1 MDLFDKKGKL
11 LPGIHSMTGDDFIEI
26 FCEKGNRT
34 EYKQA
39 IINIFDFAKD
49 KGAGR
54 IIIGGSFIS
63 LKVHPHDLDCMIVFH
78 RDVQIPSF
86 LDCAQMDNIEYDILY
101 SSEQTPQL
109 IDSYIKLVSTDY
121 YGNESKGVIEII
133 LNDNLH
139 PWMVKFAP
147 DDESMDIIHRIY
159 SQRNFVERNK
169 RRGLLVVIHGL
180 CTNAQW
186 LSNLVPTCNKQGWI
200 VAPFIYD
207 NPPTLLFNSNQRAKV
222 VEQFREWIYAIR
234 EKYQPEQMSVVTHSF
249 GTYIVTKYIEGFRQ
263 EEFLPIE
270 IESLVLTGGIIS
282 QSYDWHQ
289 NIPLK
294 VGRVLNI
301 VAEGDDAVKYMPKTD
316 WKKLVGMDT
325 LFGQC
330 GIKGFSNVSERVVNR
345 PFQILTH
352 TNIFKDDFIEQI
364 MLPYLN
370 ANNGIGY
377 IEGRNKILKG

>member
-1 MDLFDKKGKL
+1 M
-11 LPGIHSMTGDDFIEI
+11 
-26 FCEKGNRT
+26 
-34 EYKQA
+34 
-39 IINIFDFAKD
+39 
-49 KGAGR
+49 
-54 IIIGGSFIS
+54 
-63 LKVHPHDLDCMIVFH
+63 
-78 RDVQIPSF
+78 
-86 LDCAQMDNIEYDILY
+86 
-101 SSEQTPQL
+101 
-109 IDSYIKLVSTDY
+109 
-121 YGNESKGVIEII
+121 
-133 LNDNLH
+133 
-139 PWMVKFAP
+139 
-147 DDESMDIIHRIY
+147 
-159 SQRNFVERNK
+159 
-169 RRGLLVVIHGL
+169 
-180 CTNAQW
+180 
-186 LSNLVPTCNKQGWI
+186 
-200 VAPFIYD
+200 
-207 NPPTLLFNSNQRAKV
+207 
-222 VEQFREWIYAIR
+222 EQFREWIYAIR

-282 QSYDWHQ
+282 QSYDWNQ

-325 LFGQC
+325 LFGQS
-330 GIKGFSNVSERVVNR
+330 GIKGFSKESERVVNR